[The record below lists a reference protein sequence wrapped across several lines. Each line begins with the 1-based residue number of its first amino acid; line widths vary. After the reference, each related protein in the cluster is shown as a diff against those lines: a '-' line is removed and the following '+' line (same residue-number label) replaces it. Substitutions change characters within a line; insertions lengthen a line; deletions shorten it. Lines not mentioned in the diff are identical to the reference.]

1 MTDKTT
7 TTVLGAQVA
16 NKDAEGKTPPV
27 IIQQLTIRPTNR
39 NIVDI
44 EKWRNALRSAE
55 ATVPRRVELYD
66 LYEEIMLDAHLTS
79 VIGKRI
85 MAVTNVEWQFLDK
98 EGKEVDAIKEWIDT
112 PDFETIVSELLNAKI
127 WGYTMLEFDFYE
139 DGTFGVYVVPR
150 KHMRPHLG
158 VVSFEQ
164 TANAGINVREGRYAE
179 TVLEAGNP
187 KDLGLLLKAAPLA
200 IYKRGNWGDWA
211 QFIEQFGQ
219 PLIDAIWDGYDEQ
232 QRLMLVN
239 ALDNIGGGGKIV
251 RPAGTQLQILQGGA
265 NNPTGALNDTFKKA
279 CNDEMSIL
287 ILGQTETTN
296 SSASSGY
303 AQAVVHG
310 ATEGDINTSDI
321 NFVRRLLNKRLIKIL
336 EANGIYTGGGRFS
349 VKVNKD
355 DVALKEKEVNIDVR
369 LRNEMELP
377 ISDDYLYEKYG
388 IDKPDD
394 YEAQKAALQAKKAAQ
409 SMGGFGLSVQDLI
422 KLRDEGFFGYA
433 P

>member
-1 MTDKTT
+1 MEDNKITS
-7 TTVLGAQVA
+7 VLGATAA

-27 IIQQLTIRPTNR
+27 IIQQLTIRPNNR

-44 EKWRNALRSAE
+44 EKWRNALRAAE

-66 LYEEIMLDAHLTS
+66 LYEEVMLDAHLTS
-79 VIGKRI
+79 VIDKRI

-98 EGKEVDAIKEWIDT
+98 EGKEVEAIKEWIDT

-139 DGTFGVYVVPR
+139 NGSWGVFPIPR

-179 TVLEAGNP
+179 TILEAGNV

-219 PLIDAIWDGYDEQ
+219 PLIDAIWDGYDES

-251 RPAGTQLQILQGGA
+251 RPAGTQLQILPGGA
-265 NNPTGALNDTFKKA
+265 KQPHRSFERHLQESLQRRNVYPHSWPNRNHQQQCQQRLCASRGAW
-279 CNDEMSIL
+279 S
-287 ILGQTETTN
+287 
-296 SSASSGY
+296 Y
-303 AQAVVHG
+303 
-310 ATEGDINTSDI
+310 
-321 NFVRRLLNKRLIKIL
+321 
-336 EANGIYTGGGRFS
+336 
-349 VKVNKD
+349 
-355 DVALKEKEVNIDVR
+355 
-369 LRNEMELP
+369 
-377 ISDDYLYEKYG
+377 
-388 IDKPDD
+388 
-394 YEAQKAALQAKKAAQ
+394 
-409 SMGGFGLSVQDLI
+409 
-422 KLRDEGFFGYA
+422 
-433 P
+433 